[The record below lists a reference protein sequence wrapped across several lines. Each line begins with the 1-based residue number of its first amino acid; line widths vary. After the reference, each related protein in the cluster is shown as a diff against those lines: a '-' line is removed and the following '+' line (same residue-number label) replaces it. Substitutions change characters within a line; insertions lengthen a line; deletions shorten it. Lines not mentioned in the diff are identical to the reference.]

1 VFPGV
6 EPREVVLVYL
16 ATPVDCRDV
25 EHFAMTRAWFVH
37 VGPQVPRA
45 GFMDDNLGEW
55 FRFQFAL
62 ALRGFGGGLI
72 GGGSRGR
79 SKADPFGKC
88 RSYRCDD
95 PTRQSWHRSLQNG
108 DGRGTTLWSRSCHAL
123 GVPRVLGRE
132 LQAFPS
138 RVVKDDNTRGGRGMA
153 SSWQRGVLNG
163 SQRMCPLRI
172 DQDRDARG

>member
-1 VFPGV
+1 
-6 EPREVVLVYL
+6 
-16 ATPVDCRDV
+16 
-25 EHFAMTRAWFVH
+25 MTRAWFVH
-37 VGPQVPRA
+37 IGPQVPRA

-62 ALRGFGGGLI
+62 ALREFSGGLI

-108 DGRGTTLWSRSCHAL
+108 DGRGATLCSRSCRTL

-132 LQAFPS
+132 LQAFS
-138 RVVKDDNTRGGRGMA
+138 SWIGEDDNRRWRRGVA
-153 SSWQRGVLNG
+153 SSCQRGVLNG
-163 SQRMCPLRI
+163 SQRMCPLWI
-172 DQDRDARG
+172 DKNRDARG